1 MIARQMSAFWRVAAA
16 ALAVLALLAFSA
28 RAEDPPSLKGVALVI
43 GQSKYEHIAPLA
55 NPANDARDMAKL
67 LTDMGFDARSVS
79 DRDARKLSR
88 DLERFVEDAEGAD
101 VAFIYYSGHGIESG
115 GENWLVPVDAD
126 VSSLSNA
133 AEALVPVSAVMDE
146 LKKEGDPVVILDEAL
161 DNAAPT
167 VEVRS
172 RRVGGAN
179 YQVPRE
185 VRPERRLS
193 LGLRWIVEAAE
204 GTKGKPMAESLLK
217 EIQAAH
223 KGEGSAVTKK
233 ETTHRM
239 AEANKAFAHFAW

>member
-1 MIARQMSAFWRVAAA
+1 MQPAPDEVYG
-16 ALAVLALLAFSA
+16 
-28 RAEDPPSLKGVALVI
+28 SLKV
-43 GQSKYEHIAPLA
+43 
-55 NPANDARDMAKL
+55 AKL
-67 LTDMGFDARSVS
+67 INYVMERGKKDT
-79 DRDARKLSR
+79 ARKI
-88 DLERFVEDAEGAD
+88 V
-101 VAFIYYSGHGIESG
+101 YK
-115 GENWLVPVDAD
+115 
-126 VSSLSNA
+126 
-133 AEALVPVSAVMDE
+133 VMDE
-146 LKKEGDPVVILDEAL
+146 LKKEGDPVAVLEQAL

-204 GTKGKPMAESLLK
+204 GTKGKPMNESLLH
-217 EIQAAH
+217 EIKSAY